1 MKIEIITSFNESYY
15 NLIGKDCVSSWLK
28 HWPKELSLT
37 CYVEGF
43 TLPPT
48 ERIKQISFDNLCKE
62 YFEFQKSNENDR
74 VKIFSK
80 KAYSAIHAFENSD
93 ADYII
98 WIDADVIT
106 GKTVPLQFIESLCN
120 DKLAVYM
127 QVYHYEPKGNETVS
141 RMFISAETGFF
152 IVNKKNK
159 DFEKFV
165 KRYREHYDKKLKD
178 NIRRLYDG
186 EVFGY
191 VVNEVT
197 DQNNLNDLCR
207 ESSKK
212 HKSPLKHTVLGEYI
226 VHYKSKGSKDS
237 YSSS

>member
-106 GKTVPLQFIESLCN
+106 GKTSCISRLSDGALIPLNPDNTDYQEYL
-120 DKLAVYM
+120 KWVA
-127 QVYHYEPKGNETVS
+127 EGNEPLP
-141 RMFISAETGFF
+141 AE
-152 IVNKKNK
+152 
-159 DFEKFV
+159 
-165 KRYREHYDKKLKD
+165 
-178 NIRRLYDG
+178 
-186 EVFGY
+186 
-191 VVNEVT
+191 NE
-197 DQNNLNDLCR
+197 
-207 ESSKK
+207 
-212 HKSPLKHTVLGEYI
+212 
-226 VHYKSKGSKDS
+226 
-237 YSSS
+237 